1 MLSSKLPTPKVVVE
15 WCPNDSGIFA
25 VGSDA
30 LTLFECQSDR
40 DVPSSIPSTPG
51 LGVRPSLG
59 PSSPRRTTQRRSKN
73 YFRSLQT
80 DAEVTQV
87 RSMQW
92 CPLPKQLIAAGVGTG
107 KVVLS
112 DFTQPVVELLP
123 PRTSSSLSN
132 ISGKAPRPSMHG
144 TIGCN
149 TVAWNQQNPQ
159 LIAAGFEKVRA
170 DCCAFVWDLTTQ
182 ASISSVASTPFDA
195 LDSSKSS
202 SYRGHGFSSPQ
213 QRPTLTNELANSE
226 AVVALDWLPSEPSC
240 LATGTGFRWLRI
252 YDVRAKTRFME
263 FSAHTKG
270 VFGVVFDVHR
280 PHLLATYSDDPKEPI
295 KVWDIRSIQGARHDN
310 EPVVTIPVSKVV
322 SQIAWSPTQA
332 GILAST
338 ALDDRAISLWDIEHQ
353 IQLMSSATSVI
364 SKPFKRRSTQE
375 PVFAFSW
382 QASNTSNEDQA
393 QTMGDSNQMLLAIVG
408 GKVETLSIH
417 DTMPLAL
424 SSQHVLGFA
433 CGTLLYADPVE
444 NPDDIAMTMMRRVR
458 AGYSMNVL
466 TSLQLF
472 TQDDP
477 TTRDMR
483 FVWQWVDQV
492 ESLRRLSVA
501 QTDVPTHECRGS
513 MGIQQRAP
521 LREWPVNPQALVTS
535 GVQHLL
541 GLTQV
546 PSTTVPYE
554 TSLRDPVLG
563 CLVYD
568 STGRRT
574 ALLACQW
581 DPDGS
586 TSMLHFN
593 SIPRPASIKFGLNQL
608 YDDGESNAGNLNA
621 APIPHP
627 HHAAMPTLH
636 TLITQCEAA
645 FDFDRAA
652 ALAVFHGDIQA
663 AVAVLQRG
671 AECPTPSPTRDVRQL
686 VAMAVAGYSIGTT
699 AHNPL
704 WSSMCHQL
712 LRRPEIQNP
721 GTPRYLHALCSF
733 LVAAKELSTATQASS
748 MGTRSSRTSLS
759 NASLAYRRPS
769 TVQSSPEDPPL
780 FTSILHDETLLLS
793 DRTAFA
799 CRYLPLDALTRFIDI
814 CVETCTRQGNLQGL
828 LLVGLEP
835 TILQEYL
842 DRTGDIQT
850 VALLVAR
857 VSAMPEDTA
866 AVYAKWIG
874 MYRDLL
880 NQWQLFHQRALFDV
894 GRTQLEDQLKGFRD
908 VALSLGHAMATPTA
922 PNETRAAP
930 PPPPHLYVRCNF
942 CGSPLTLSSLVRVG
956 AGDWL
961 LKAKQKLNNCSSCK
975 RPLPQCALCLLPF
988 GTLNPYLEL
997 AMRKGQDKK
1006 SLEHDATTTSPA
1018 TADNLADL
1026 SSIPFVEWFTW
1037 CQTCRHGGHAHHMAD
1052 WFATHEVCP
1061 VSDCDCTCK
1070 RLDVNSIGRSTALPA
1085 PDKPTPDTATVTS
1098 PVLASGS
1105 HHAPDSRSPTVQAL
1119 QSTLSSFNP
1128 PTF

>member
-1 MLSSKLPTPKVVVE
+1 MLSSKLPNPKVVVE
-15 WCPNDSGIFA
+15 WCPHDSGLFA

-30 LTLFECQSDR
+30 LTLFECQVDR
-40 DVPSSIPSTPG
+40 DVSSPVHASG
-51 LGVRPSLG
+51 LSVRPSLE
-59 PSSPRRTTQRRSKN
+59 PLSPRKTTQRRSKDF
-73 YFRSLQT
+73 FRSLQT
-80 DAEVTQV
+80 DAEVSQV

-92 CPLPKQLIAAGVGTG
+92 CPLPQQLIAAGVGTG

-123 PRTSSSLSN
+123 PRTSASMTM
-132 ISGKAPRPSMHG
+132 SGKAPRPSMHG

-149 TVAWNQQNPQ
+149 TVSWNQQNPHH
-159 LIAAGFEKVRA
+159 IAAGFEKVRA

-182 ASISSVASTPFDA
+182 ASISSVTSTP
-195 LDSSKSS
+195 LDLLDTTKPS
-202 SYRGHGFSSPQ
+202 SYRGHGYSSPQ
-213 QRPTLTNELANSE
+213 PQPRPTLTNELANSE

-240 LATGTGFRWLRI
+240 LATGTGFKWLRI
-252 YDVRAKTRFME
+252 YDIRAKTRFME

-270 VFGVVFDVHR
+270 VYGVVFDVHR

-295 KVWDIRSIQGARHDN
+295 KVWDIRSIQGARHEN
-310 EPVVTIPVSKVV
+310 EPVVTIPVSKLV

-338 ALDDRAISLWDIEHQ
+338 ALDDRAISLWDVEHQ
-353 IQLMSSATSVI
+353 IQLATSTPPSVL
-364 SKPFKRRSTQE
+364 SKPFKRRSTHE
-375 PVFAFSW
+375 PVFAFAWQPGSTSVDEPPTSW
-382 QASNTSNEDQA
+382 NR
-393 QTMGDSNQMLLAIVG
+393 MLFSTIG
-408 GKVETLSIH
+408 GKVESLSVH

-424 SSQHVLGFA
+424 SSQHALGFA
-433 CGTLLYADPVE
+433 CGTLLFADRIP
-444 NPDDIAMTMMRRVR
+444 NDIAAHMMRRVR

-472 TQDDP
+472 IKDDP
-477 TTRDMR
+477 STRDLR

-501 QTDVPTHECRGS
+501 QTEIPSLESRGG
-513 MGIQQRAP
+513 MAIQQRAP
-521 LREWPVNPQALVTS
+521 LRAWPVDPQALVS
-535 GVQHLL
+535 AGVQHLL
-541 GLTQV
+541 GLTTV
-546 PSTTVPYE
+546 PSTSVPYE

-568 STGRRT
+568 SLGRRT

-581 DPDGS
+581 DPEGS
-586 TSMLHFN
+586 QSTTSLHFSN
-593 SIPRPASIKFGLNQL
+593 MPRSASGKVGLNQAPGGSWHSL
-608 YDDGESNAGNLNA
+608 YDDNTDGPTSSTNNNVSS
-621 APIPHP
+621 
-627 HHAAMPTLH
+627 HHTALPTLQS
-636 TLITQCEAA
+636 LMSQCEASL
-645 FDFDRAA
+645 DFDRAA
-652 ALAVFHGDIQA
+652 ALAVFHGDVQA

-671 AECPTPSPTRDVRQL
+671 AECPTSSPTREVRQL

-704 WSSMCHQL
+704 WSSMCQQL

-733 LVAAKELSTATQASS
+733 LVTARELSAVTHAAALP
-748 MGTRSSRTSLS
+748 TRPPRNSTVPNSLVF
-759 NASLAYRRPS
+759 RRPS
-769 TVQSSPEDPPL
+769 ATPTTSSPEDPPL
-780 FTSILHDETLLLS
+780 FTAILHDESLLLS

-799 CRYLPLDALTRFIDI
+799 CRYLPLDALSRFIDV

-835 TILQEYL
+835 SILQEYL

-857 VSAMPEDTA
+857 VAATSEDTA
-866 AVYAKWIG
+866 LVYAKWIA

-894 GRTQLEDQLKGFRD
+894 GRTQLEGQLNGFRD
-908 VALSLGHAMATPTA
+908 VALALNHPMAT
-922 PNETRAAP
+922 ETRAVMSSP
-930 PPPPHLYVRCNF
+930 PPPQLYVRCNF
-942 CGSPLTLSSLVRVG
+942 CGSSLSLSSLLRVG

-961 LKAKQKLNNCSSCK
+961 LKAKPKLNNCPSCK

-1006 SLEHDATTTSPA
+1006 HALMEHDSATSSPS
-1018 TADNLADL
+1018 TPDNLSDL

-1037 CQTCRHGGHAHHMAD
+1037 CQTCKHGGHAHHMAD

-1070 RLDVNSIGRSTALPA
+1070 RLDVNSTMGCAPSGPIAPLDRTAGPR
-1085 PDKPTPDTATVTS
+1085 T
-1098 PVLASGS
+1098 
-1105 HHAPDSRSPTVQAL
+1105 
-1119 QSTLSSFNP
+1119 
-1128 PTF
+1128 

>member
-1 MLSSKLPTPKVVVE
+1 
-15 WCPNDSGIFA
+15 
-25 VGSDA
+25 
-30 LTLFECQSDR
+30 
-40 DVPSSIPSTPG
+40 
-51 LGVRPSLG
+51 
-59 PSSPRRTTQRRSKN
+59 
-73 YFRSLQT
+73 
-80 DAEVTQV
+80 
-87 RSMQW
+87 
-92 CPLPKQLIAAGVGTG
+92 
-107 KVVLS
+107 
-112 DFTQPVVELLP
+112 
-123 PRTSSSLSN
+123 
-132 ISGKAPRPSMHG
+132 
-144 TIGCN
+144 
-149 TVAWNQQNPQ
+149 
-159 LIAAGFEKVRA
+159 
-170 DCCAFVWDLTTQ
+170 
-182 ASISSVASTPFDA
+182 
-195 LDSSKSS
+195 
-202 SYRGHGFSSPQ
+202 
-213 QRPTLTNELANSE
+213 
-226 AVVALDWLPSEPSC
+226 
-240 LATGTGFRWLRI
+240 
-252 YDVRAKTRFME
+252 
-263 FSAHTKG
+263 
-270 VFGVVFDVHR
+270 
-280 PHLLATYSDDPKEPI
+280 
-295 KVWDIRSIQGARHDN
+295 
-310 EPVVTIPVSKVV
+310 
-322 SQIAWSPTQA
+322 
-332 GILAST
+332 
-338 ALDDRAISLWDIEHQ
+338 
-353 IQLMSSATSVI
+353 MSSATSVI

-393 QTMGDSNQMLLAIVG
+393 QTMGDSNQMLLATVG

-444 NPDDIAMTMMRRVR
+444 VTLPSSLVLTLIRPFGCRQNPDDIAMTMMRRVR

-501 QTDVPTHECRGS
+501 QTDVPTHECRGTTVSIRCDRIIVEIGS

-769 TVQSSPEDPPL
+769 TVPSSPEDPPL

-1026 SSIPFVEWFTW
+1026 SSIPFVEWFTDGDVSSPGEW
-1037 CQTCRHGGHAHHMAD
+1037 VAPCTRQPIAHCA
-1052 WFATHEVCP
+1052 
-1061 VSDCDCTCK
+1061 
-1070 RLDVNSIGRSTALPA
+1070 STPI
-1085 PDKPTPDTATVTS
+1085 DIVE
-1098 PVLASGS
+1098 
-1105 HHAPDSRSPTVQAL
+1105 L
-1119 QSTLSSFNP
+1119 QSPNLLGIV
-1128 PTF
+1128 